1 MGGRVFGCEWFVW
14 KDVRGMM
21 SDGYGDRVVVE
32 KFCEWVEVYVEYF
45 EEYVLGDGG
54 EGKDLREGWEKV
66 GREIVGDE
74 VDDVGGGGK
83 IGGVKL
89 VGEGVGW

>member
-21 SDGYGDRVVVE
+21 GDGYGDRVVVE

-45 EEYVLGDGG
+45 EEYMLGDGG
-54 EGKDLREGWEKV
+54 EGKDLL
-66 GREIVGDE
+66 
-74 VDDVGGGGK
+74 GK
-83 IGGVKL
+83 IVSS
-89 VGEGVGW
+89 VGEVKKEGILWCEVKNVWMGGDC